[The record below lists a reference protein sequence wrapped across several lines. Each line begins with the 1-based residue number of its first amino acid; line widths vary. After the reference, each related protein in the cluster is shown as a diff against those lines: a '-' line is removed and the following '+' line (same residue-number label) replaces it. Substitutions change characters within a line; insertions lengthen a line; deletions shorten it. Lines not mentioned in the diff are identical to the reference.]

1 MKRENFNTA
10 IALSG
15 LVLAAFSTYI
25 QLKPER
31 DKLDLVVTTS
41 FNTNSSFKL
50 IEDGYLPKE
59 MFGDNKKLAG
69 PASITLELSNNMSR
83 PVTIKRIKV
92 ELTNGEKTIIIYSH
106 MLNPLDKKT
115 MEALFSPKTID
126 EHSVNKIE
134 LFLNIPIYY
143 DEKVSSCFG
152 RLHLSESK
160 DEKINNVEYC
170 YFSNGIDFLGNKI
183 QFREYEGGAAMLS
196 KTLGGN
202 RLTYRLTVITGD
214 NSEIVKMAIFD

>member
-10 IALSG
+10 IAFSG

-83 PVTIKRIKV
+83 PVTTKRIKV
-92 ELTNGEKTIIIYSH
+92 ELTNVEKTIIIYSH
-106 MLNPLDKKT
+106 MFNPLDKKQW
-115 MEALFSPKTID
+115 K
-126 EHSVNKIE
+126 H
-134 LFLNIPIYY
+134 
-143 DEKVSSCFG
+143 
-152 RLHLSESK
+152 
-160 DEKINNVEYC
+160 
-170 YFSNGIDFLGNKI
+170 YFPL
-183 QFREYEGGAAMLS
+183 RLS
-196 KTLGGN
+196 KNT
-202 RLTYRLTVITGD
+202 RLIKLNYFKYPHLL
-214 NSEIVKMAIFD
+214 